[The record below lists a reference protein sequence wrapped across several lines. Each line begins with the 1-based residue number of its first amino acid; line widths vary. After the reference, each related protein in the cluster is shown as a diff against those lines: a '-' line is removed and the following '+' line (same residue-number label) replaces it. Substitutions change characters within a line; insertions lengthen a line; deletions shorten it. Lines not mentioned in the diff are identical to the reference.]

1 MGTILEWYREGGPTM
16 LLVLAVGLAGIVVLV
31 ERFYVIVV
39 RSKNS
44 GRMFIER
51 VIQLVHSGK
60 IDDAIKQC
68 TASPAALAD
77 LGLLI
82 LRSRSRDEGDLQ
94 RVANAASLAILPKL
108 THRLQHLITLAV
120 VAVLFGALGTLF
132 ELRGALVAGGIATGL
147 AKSLAPIVFALGVA
161 GLLVLGRGYLAG
173 QAESITA
180 HIHEF
185 SARLINAL
193 IGQPD
198 VRLGHR

>member
-1 MGTILEWYREGGPTM
+1 M
-16 LLVLAVGLAGIVVLV
+16 LVVLAVGLAGIVVLV
-31 ERFYVIVV
+31 ERFYIIVV

-108 THRLQHLITLAV
+108 THRLQHLVTLAV

-132 ELRGALVAGGIATGL
+132 ELRGALVAGVVATGL